1 MDQIVVVLFLLS
13 IGARQEPLSGDD
25 ANLFPDRQ
33 SDNDFG
39 KSLQRFLHHH
49 GLNRL
54 CVWNSRSYHR
64 KI

>member
-1 MDQIVVVLFLLS
+1 MDQIVVELFMLS
-13 IGARQEPLSGDD
+13 IGARQGSLSGDD
-25 ANLFPDRQ
+25 ADLFPDRQ

-54 CVWNSRSYHR
+54 CVME
-64 KI
+64 